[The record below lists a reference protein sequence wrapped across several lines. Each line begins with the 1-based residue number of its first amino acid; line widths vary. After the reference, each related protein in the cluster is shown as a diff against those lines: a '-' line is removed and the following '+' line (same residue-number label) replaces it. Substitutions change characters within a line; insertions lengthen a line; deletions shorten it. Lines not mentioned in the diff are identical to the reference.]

1 MNITDEELQS
11 RFNYW
16 LDHYT
21 NNGDRHYK
29 DTPDWKIQ
37 EFYTESIYDRVLNE
51 ICEED
56 SSEEE
61 LIKRLDSLT

>member
-1 MNITDEELQS
+1 MITDEELIE

-21 NNGDRHYK
+21 NNGERHYSN
-29 DTPDWKIQ
+29 TPDWKIQ
-37 EFYTESIYDRVLNE
+37 ELYTDSIYDSVLNE

-56 SSEEE
+56 RTEEE
-61 LIKRLDSLT
+61 LIERLNNLV